1 MTYDHSQRSPLFEV
15 YIFVAILNTAAVIIA
30 YVWYSTDRLY
40 SYGSVLGTIL
50 WFVSNTFCILHWLC
64 EARYHKFLTISDQN
78 QESLKISWNHPEN
91 LDYVQIQYANILS
104 FKKMSSK
111 NTATK
116 KTTLEINANGRCP
129 CCSCCCPS
137 CDNMDMIEI
146 KLSEPITYN
155 HVVIGEHVAVIVDVH
170 IDLLQQFKSALM
182 VYAVY
187 QIIWQQ
193 NVSEKT
199 QIHHI
204 EVVQDCYPQILIIIM
219 AL

>member
-50 WFVSNTFCILHWLC
+50 C
-64 EARYHKFLTISDQN
+64 
-78 QESLKISWNHPEN
+78 WNHPES
-91 LDYVQIQYANILS
+91 LDSVEIQYANISS

-111 NTATK
+111 NTANCCDTT
-116 KTTLEINANGRCP
+116 TTLEINGNGACP